1 MRRILMLGIAF
12 IWAIGLNGAIAPT
25 AQANT
30 SPDQLAK
37 AVEAIEN
44 LDALRSGLASTLE
57 GKTEPLTAETMKAVC
72 KPVGMEAK
80 RIAQTEGW
88 QLRQVSQKYR
98 NPEHRPQN
106 ATELAA
112 LEQFSANSELQ
123 GLWQRGQVNG
133 QPGTHYFRR
142 INVSPGCL
150 ACHGQ
155 KSRRPQFVANNYPE
169 DLAYDFKPGDLR
181 GMYAT
186 FIPDLT
192 AALNESES

>member
-57 GKTEPLTAETMKAVC
+57 GKTEPPTAETMKTVC

>member
-1 MRRILMLGIAF
+1 MLGIAF

-57 GKTEPLTAETMKAVC
+57 GKTEPPTAETMKTVC

-106 ATELAA
+106 ATELVA

>member
-12 IWAIGLNGAIAPT
+12 IWAIGLNGVIAPT

-57 GKTEPLTAETMKAVC
+57 GKTEPPTAETMKTVC

>member
-57 GKTEPLTAETMKAVC
+57 GKTEPPTAETMKTVC

-106 ATELAA
+106 ATELVA

>member
-1 MRRILMLGIAF
+1 MLGIAF

-57 GKTEPLTAETMKAVC
+57 GKTEPPTAETMKTVC

-192 AALNESES
+192 AALNESGS

>member
-57 GKTEPLTAETMKAVC
+57 GKTEPPTAETMKTVC

-192 AALNESES
+192 AALNESGS